1 MVLVFLLMMTAIVM
15 VAGIAFTLATYAL
28 PFVVGL
34 SAAQWAYGTGAGL
47 LGAAV
52 VGLLA
57 AGTAYA
63 LLALALAATRSNII
77 RAVVALVFLVPAGI
91 AGYHLIHGVA
101 AHTTPSETWRQVFA
115 WIGAVAV
122 GGAAGFR
129 LLGEAA
135 GLADLM
141 RPRASTPTHPGARP

>member
-1 MVLVFLLMMTAIVM
+1 MALVFLLMMTAIVM
-15 VAGIAFTLATYAL
+15 AAGLAFALATYAL
-28 PFVVGL
+28 PFFVGL

-47 LGAAV
+47 LGAAMI
-52 VGLLA
+52 GLVA
-57 AGTAYA
+57 AGAAYTV
-63 LLALALAATRSNII
+63 LALALAATRSNLV
-77 RAVVALVFLVPAGI
+77 RAVLALAFVVPAGI

-101 AHTTPSETWRQVFA
+101 ALTTPSEAWRQVFA

-141 RPRASTPTHPGARP
+141 RPRASTPTHPGAQP